1 MTNLTKL
8 VGEVEKINRQ
18 NEDLRS
24 FWKNFYDLKT
34 ENRTPIIV
42 TLTMSF
48 FAKNLGLDL
57 VNHYETPEKYIEDS
71 LRIIS
76 FQHSEINDD
85 RAVGPIVITFGE
97 AFEPSLFGVNPIFS
111 HNRDPVPGRPI
122 IGSEKDLGDLDH
134 PDFYESGLMPQVHRI
149 YETAHEIV
157 KGRIPVR
164 FETWDRSPWGLAV
177 HLRGLTELLKDTIRK
192 PEFVHRLLKFLT
204 ESRIRWEKEKERFLD
219 MKLKRSRISDDEVD
233 AKLISPKTYENF
245 AYPYEK
251 ELAEF
256 YPEGIFYFHSCGDIT
271 PFLNPISRIR
281 GLRRIHI
288 SPATNFQTALREMGR
303 SITYHKRM
311 DPVNDLALCNPET
324 MQSKVEDVLRTG
336 KDAFMELD
344 PGPVMDIPAE
354 KVKTWVASARKAIS
368 TVKTERS

>member
-1 MTNLTKL
+1 MTNLNEL
-8 VGEVEKINRQ
+8 VDRVEKINQQ

-24 FWKNFYDLKT
+24 FWKDFYDLKT

-57 VNHYETPEKYIEDS
+57 VNHYEDPERYVEDS

-85 RAVGPIVITFGE
+85 RAVGSIVITFGE
-97 AFEPSLFGVNPIFS
+97 AFEPSLFGVKPTFS
-111 HNRDPVPGRPI
+111 HNRDPVPGKPI
-122 IGSEKDLGDLDH
+122 IRIEKDLGDLDY
-134 PDFYESGLMPQVHRI
+134 PDFYESGLMPQVHRT
-149 YETAHEIV
+149 YEAAQEIV
-157 KGRIPVR
+157 EGRIPVR

-177 HLRGLTELLKDTIRK
+177 HLRGLTELLKDTIRN
-192 PEFVHRLLKFLT
+192 PDFVHRLLKFLA
-204 ESRIRWEKEKERFLD
+204 ESRMRWEGEKERFLD
-219 MKLKRSRISDDEVD
+219 AKTRRSRISDDEVD
-233 AKLISPKTYENF
+233 AKLISLETYESF

-251 ELAEF
+251 ELADF

-271 PFLNPISRIR
+271 PFLNPISKIR

-288 SPATNFQTALREMGR
+288 SPATNFKTALREMGR
-303 SITYHKRM
+303 TIAYHKRM
-311 DPVNDLALCNPET
+311 DPVNDLALCNAEK

-344 PGPVMDIPAE
+344 PGPIMDIPAE
-354 KVKTWVASARKAIS
+354 KVKTWITSARRAIS
-368 TVKTERS
+368 NLKREQ